1 MSEVKDVNVTTEA
14 VEEDITVVDLEPMEG
29 ETSGKGKLIVGL
41 VAGAAA
47 LAGGVTLFL
56 KSRKRKKAEEKLDE
70 EPEDMD
76 FDLFVDE
83 DTLDESDYKITDE
96 PIEEVKEK

>member
-14 VEEDITVVDLEPMEG
+14 VEEDITVVDSEPMEG

-41 VAGAAA
+41 VAGAVA

-56 KSRKRKKAEEKLDE
+56 KARKKRKAEEELDE
-70 EPEDMD
+70 DPKDMD
-76 FDLFVDE
+76 FDDFYEE
-83 DTLDESDYKITDE
+83 DPDE
-96 PIEEVKEK
+96 PEVTVEPIKEVEEK